1 MSMIGMASNKKL
13 KETRYFGELNTIS
26 SYINDISI
34 LLIKQMI
41 NLLNVHMYTFVHMYI
56 RHIYTYTHNLF
67 CIGFIKVFFLIF

>member
-1 MSMIGMASNKKL
+1 MSMIGMSSNKKL

-41 NLLNVHMYTFVHMYI
+41 NLLNVHMYTYVHLYI
-56 RHIYTYTHNLF
+56 CTLDIFIHTHIT
-67 CIGFIKVFFLIF
+67 FFALGS